1 MNRFWTFFGLGLG
14 IAVGGGLL
22 YAFVVSETFRLLAVG
37 LGAFLL
43 AALTIGGTAL
53 LVNRQWANTLG
64 RQRTTHHHR
73 YQLSQLP
80 APAQTWEPPSP
91 DLLPPL
97 ELDLPSPDEQND
109 IVA

>member
-1 MNRFWTFFGLGLG
+1 MNRFWGFFGLGLG
-14 IAVGGGLL
+14 IALGGGLL
-22 YAFVVSETFRLLAVG
+22 YAFVISETFRLLAVG

-53 LVNRQWANTLG
+53 LVNRQWANALG

-73 YQLSQLP
+73 YQLSHLP
-80 APAQTWEPPSP
+80 PPAQAWDPSPP

-97 ELDLPSPDEQND
+97 ELNLPLSDEQDD